1 MLNKN
6 QVQRFCKLDQISS
19 HIWFKDFS
27 WDDLISLNMKPPYIP
42 KVDNK
47 ETRCRPKPYLD
58 YIKSLKDW
66 EPDNEQKKITKKNI
80 AEFEEWFKNF

>member
-1 MLNKN
+1 
-6 QVQRFCKLDQISS
+6 
-19 HIWFKDFS
+19 
-27 WDDLISLNMKPPYIP
+27 MKPAYIP
-42 KVDNK
+42 KIDINENK
-47 ETRCRPKPYLD
+47 CEPKPYLD